1 MLYRILGLAA
11 AATLGY
17 LVKPMANR
25 CKDAS
30 LNKSQIKYRT
40 VLQCNAPLLRRT

>member
-30 LNKSQIKYRT
+30 PRTMTYIKK
-40 VLQCNAPLLRRT
+40 NAPESRK